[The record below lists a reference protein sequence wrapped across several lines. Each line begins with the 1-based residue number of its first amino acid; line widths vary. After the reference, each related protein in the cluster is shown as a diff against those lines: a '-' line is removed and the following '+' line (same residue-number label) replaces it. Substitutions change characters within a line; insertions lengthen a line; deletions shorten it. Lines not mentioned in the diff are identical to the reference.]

1 MACQSYDANYKALII
16 LQKTSLV
23 LLNSA
28 IHLLNGQINTGMRPK
43 QHSYRHLPAAQ
54 PRALG
59 SLPAWP
65 YNRRTL
71 FVELVM
77 PNLHLA
83 DLTAEIEANVR
94 RALAEDIGS
103 GDITARLIPAE
114 RLAKATI
121 ITRDNA
127 VISGTAW
134 VDAVFRQLDPR
145 VAVHWQV
152 ADGER
157 VSPNQVLFHL
167 EGPARSLLSGER
179 SALNFLQMLSGVA
192 THAQQLADQ
201 VAQTQVKLL
210 DTRKTLPGLRLAQK
224 YAVTCGGCHNHRI
237 GLYDAFLIK
246 ENHIAACGGIA
257 QAISAAHK
265 IAPGKPVEIEVESL
279 AELKEALAAGA
290 DIIMLDELSLDDMR
304 EAVRLNDGKAKLE
317 ASGGIN
323 ESTLLPIAE
332 TGVDYISIGAMTKD
346 VKAVDL
352 SMRLSL

>member
-1 MACQSYDANYKALII
+1 MPY
-16 LQKTSLV
+16 TRTT
-23 LLNSA
+23 LL
-28 IHLLNGQINTGMRPK
+28 LE
-43 QHSYRHLPAAQ
+43 PA
-54 PRALG
+54 
-59 SLPAWP
+59 
-65 YNRRTL
+65 
-71 FVELVM
+71 M
-77 PNLHLA
+77 PNLRIA

-94 RALAEDIGS
+94 RALLEDVGS
-103 GDITARLIPAE
+103 GDITAQLIPAE

-121 ITRDNA
+121 ISRDAA
-127 VISGTAW
+127 VIAGTAW
-134 VDAVFRQLDPR
+134 VDTVFRQLDPR

-152 ADGER
+152 TDGDR
-157 VSPNQVLFHL
+157 ARPNQALFHL
-167 EGPARSLLSGER
+167 EGPARSLLTGER

-192 THAQQLADQ
+192 TRAQYLADM
-201 VAQTQVKLL
+201 VSGTQVKLL

-257 QAISAAHK
+257 QAVEAAHR
-265 IAPGKPVEIEVESL
+265 IAPGKPVEVEVESL
-279 AELKEALAAGA
+279 SELKQALDAGA
-290 DIIMLDELSLDDMR
+290 DIIMLDELSLEDMR
-304 EAVRLNDGKAKLE
+304 EAVRLTAGRARLE

-323 ESTLLPIAE
+323 DDTLRVIAE

>member
-1 MACQSYDANYKALII
+1 
-16 LQKTSLV
+16 
-23 LLNSA
+23 
-28 IHLLNGQINTGMRPK
+28 
-43 QHSYRHLPAAQ
+43 
-54 PRALG
+54 
-59 SLPAWP
+59 
-65 YNRRTL
+65 
-71 FVELVM
+71 M
-77 PNLHLA
+77 PNLRLA
-83 DLTAEIEANVR
+83 ALTAEIEANVR
-94 RALAEDIGS
+94 RALLEDVGS
-103 GDITARLIPAE
+103 GDITAQLIPAE

-121 ITRDNA
+121 ISRDAA
-127 VISGTAW
+127 VIAGTAW

-152 ADGER
+152 SDGDR
-157 VSPNQVLFHL
+157 VSPNQALFHL
-167 EGPARSLLSGER
+167 EGPARSLLTGER

-192 THAQQLADQ
+192 TRARHLADM
-201 VAQTQVKLL
+201 VSETQVKLL

-257 QAISAAHK
+257 EAVNAAHK
-265 IAPGKPVEIEVESL
+265 IAPGKPVEVEVESL
-279 AELKEALAAGA
+279 DELRLALDAGA

-304 EAVRLNDGKAKLE
+304 EAVRLTAGRAKLE

-323 ESTLLPIAE
+323 DDTLKVIAE

-352 SMRLSL
+352 SMRLSI

>member
-16 LQKTSLV
+16 LQKASLV

-290 DIIMLDELSLDDMR
+290 DIIMLDELSMDDMR
-304 EAVRLNDGKAKLE
+304 EAVRLNAGKAKLE

-323 ESTLLPIAE
+323 ESTLLPIAQ